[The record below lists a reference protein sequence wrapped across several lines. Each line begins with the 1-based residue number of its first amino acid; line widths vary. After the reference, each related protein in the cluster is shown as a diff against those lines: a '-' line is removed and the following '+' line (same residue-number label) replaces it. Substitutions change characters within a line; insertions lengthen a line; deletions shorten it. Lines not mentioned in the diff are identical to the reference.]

1 MVLAELSE
9 EFCYRLQYECRGT
22 ISPNDDNLITDSFNT
37 NVRNQ

>member
-1 MVLAELSE
+1 MDGISI
-9 EFCYRLQYECRGT
+9 QGKICRGT

>member
-9 EFCYRLQYECRGT
+9 VQYECRGT
-22 ISPNDDNLITDSFNT
+22 ISPNDDNLIADSFNT